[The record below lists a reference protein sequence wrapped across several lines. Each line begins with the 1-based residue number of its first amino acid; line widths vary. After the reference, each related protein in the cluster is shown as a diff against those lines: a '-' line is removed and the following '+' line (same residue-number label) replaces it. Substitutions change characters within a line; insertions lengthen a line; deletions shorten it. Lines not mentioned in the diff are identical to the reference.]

1 MSTIFAEPRLNAGPP
16 KAIDG
21 REDTFETSSV
31 LTFNIDTDLT
41 GVGAARPFTHI
52 HWVGEGVTGY
62 SIAASGGN
70 VIGVSPVWSTTDTD
84 SSGETVSK
92 IINGRHYETFH
103 WENSNIKA
111 TARYLTITFTGSNIK
126 IYKVLVLNSIVEL
139 VDGAFS
145 SVEWDKELP
154 GFIQTSA
161 RGRRSVAP
169 GIAGMGSKHNIS
181 LVTQPKQFNRTD
193 EVARALD
200 AFFDKYQEFGYMQEY
215 TRFPDQVIEACVAD
229 RRVQSQYKTG
239 WKAIG
244 RTVQYTISE
253 L

>member
-1 MSTIFAEPRLNAGPP
+1 MSTSFAEPRLNAGPP

-21 REDTFETSSV
+21 RDDTYETGSV
-31 LTFNIDTDLT
+31 LTFNIDALGT
-41 GVGAARPFTHI
+41 GVGAARAFTHI

-126 IYKVLVLNSIVEL
+126 IYKVLVLNSVLEIA
-139 VDGAFS
+139 DGGFTE
-145 SVEWDKELP
+145 VVFNDELP
-154 GFIQTSA
+154 GFEQVSA

-169 GIAGMGSKHNIS
+169 GIAGAGVKHRLRLS
-181 LVTQPKQFNRTD
+181 TRPAHADRTD
-193 EVARALD
+193 AVPRAVH
-200 AFFDKYQEFGYMQEY
+200 AFMAKYSEFCFALEPSRY
-215 TRFPDQVIEACVAD
+215 PDLVFEAMNGERQVES
-229 RRVQSQYKTG
+229 RYRTG
-239 WKAIG
+239 WKAQG
-244 RTVQYTISE
+244 RQTDFIIQE